1 MDVERNLG
9 EQPLA
14 ARMAERDLKPADLV
28 AASTEQITHKMV
40 TRGMKG
46 RRLTPNT
53 MGKVVRAYAAAAGES
68 AVASD
73 LFDYAR
79 SASSGADDSE
89 R

>member
-68 AVASD
+68 VADSE
-73 LFDYAR
+73 LFTYAR
-79 SASSGADDSE
+79 SGPTGADRSE
-89 R
+89 P